1 MSTACDKLVRMAK
14 KTSATSSVIKVLV
27 IVLLALLVIG
37 IVAEILLRVFIS
49 SQVRSGFEQQAQEE
63 GVEAA
68 EEPEVSFGAVPLLF
82 GLAGGSINQVTIDTP
97 STLQI
102 NGDDISGQPSS
113 SVTLNGLGLDES
125 MTADKLTATTE
136 VPEDFLLATMR
147 QEITQ
152 NYPEGAGPLAEHLTI
167 TDLTA
172 NEAENS
178 LDAEFVHGAA
188 VLTLTPV
195 ERDGQLAFEASNTRL
210 FGFELPQEVTEQI
223 SDALSQGLTEQATTG
238 GMEIQ
243 GFEIL
248 DGAVRITITGENVP
262 LREVSESTNP
272 SASEDEQSQA
282 A

>member
-1 MSTACDKLVRMAK
+1 MSTV
-14 KTSATSSVIKVLV
+14 VKVLA
-27 IVLLALLVIG
+27 IVLLVLAVI
-37 IVAEILLRVFIS
+37 IVVAEIALRMFIS

-63 GVEAA
+63 GVAA
-68 EEPEVSFGAVPLLF
+68 EEGAEAEISFGAVPLLF
-82 GLAGGSINQVTIDTP
+82 GLASGSINQVTIDTP

-102 NGDDISGQPSS
+102 DGDDISGQPSS
-113 SVTLNGLGLDES
+113 TVTLNGLGLDEA
-125 MTADKLTATTE
+125 MTTDQVTATSE

-147 QEITQ
+147 QQIAE

-172 NEAENS
+172 NGQDNT

-195 ERDGQLAFEASNTRL
+195 EREGQLAFEASNTQL
-210 FGFELPQEVTEQI
+210 FGFDLPEEVTAQI
-223 SDALSQGLTEQATTG
+223 SDALSQGLTEQATSG

-243 GFEIL
+243 GFEVL
-248 DGAVRITITGENVP
+248 DGAVRLTITGENVP
-262 LREVSESTNP
+262 LREVSESTTP
-272 SASEDEQSQA
+272 SANQGEPSPA